1 MRTIYLDMCCF
12 NRPYDDQTQTRIR
25 LETQAKLELQDH
37 VKAGS
42 CHLLWSAALDYECS
56 RNPYPDNQLAITQWR
71 WLAKKIIEAG
81 PEVVALAK
89 PMLENGIKSY
99 DALHVASAIAGGI
112 VGSGASL
119 RPLMGAVGA
128 DVVLAIGVGVFLAA
142 LRAGGKGVG
151 HGESGAN
158 GAAMCRRARVRVTLD
173 CRPLRSALSAPH
185 GGGFAM
191 HEKNGLCSLAGKRW

>member
-99 DALHVASAIAGGI
+99 DALHVASAIAGGAGFF
-112 VGSGASL
+112 VTTDDRLLKNL
-119 RPLMGAVGA
+119 RRQGMHNAYLPTDA
-128 DVVLAIGVGVFLAA
+128 LAIL
-142 LRAGGKGVG
+142 
-151 HGESGAN
+151 EN
-158 GAAMCRRARVRVTLD
+158 WY
-173 CRPLRSALSAPH
+173 
-185 GGGFAM
+185 
-191 HEKNGLCSLAGKRW
+191 EN